1 MRPMRF
7 FSSLRRM
14 LAVLA
19 AALALAA
26 VPARAQ
32 PLAAPSRGDTAVRIY
47 LLTMGPGDEVWE
59 KFGHNAIWVHDPERG
74 ADPAYNYGM
83 FDFRQKNFI
92 LNFARGRMLYW
103 MEGFDAFVT
112 LDHYRM
118 LNRSVWAQELNL
130 TPVQARAVR
139 DYLEWNQRP
148 ENRFY
153 RYDYYRDNCSTRV
166 RDVLDRVLGGALKVA
181 TADAPSGVTYR
192 WHSRRLV
199 ADGGASV
206 PIYTA
211 INAGLGPA
219 ADRPISK
226 WDEMFLPMR
235 LRDEVRALR
244 IRDAQGNLV
253 PLVVREQ
260 TVFTADRP
268 AERSGPPSWL
278 LGYLIAGLA
287 VAGAI
292 ALLARAARR
301 SAAARTGFALVTVP
315 WLLFA
320 GFGGLILLG
329 LWGVTDHAIAYRN
342 VNLFQ
347 LSPLALP
354 LAVLVPA
361 LALGKRWARRGA
373 VRLSLV
379 VAALSVLGLLLKV
392 LPWFHQVNG
401 EMVAL
406 ALPINLAIAWAAWR
420 IAGEPAVV
428 GGVRQATEAERA
440 PAAV

>member
-1 MRPMRF
+1 MRF
-7 FSSLRRM
+7 LPSTRRT

-19 AALALAA
+19 AALAPA
-26 VPARAQ
+26 VAPVRAQ
-32 PLAAPSRGDTAVRIY
+32 PLAAPSQADTTVRIY

-59 KFGHNAIWVHDPERG
+59 KFGHNAIWVHDPARG

-83 FDFRQKNFI
+83 FDFRQENFV

-112 LDHYRM
+112 LDHYRAM
-118 LNRSVWAQELNL
+118 NRSVWAQELNL
-130 TPVQARAVR
+130 TPAQARAVR

-166 RDVLDRVLGGALKVA
+166 RDVLDRVLGGALKAA
-181 TADAPSGVTYR
+181 TVNAPSGVTYR
-192 WHSRRLV
+192 WHTRRLV
-199 ADGGASV
+199 ADGAASV
-206 PIYTA
+206 PMYTA

-219 ADRPISK
+219 ADRPSSK

-244 IRDAQGNLV
+244 IRDAAGNLV

-260 TVFTADRP
+260 TVFTANRP
-268 AERSGPPSWL
+268 PERSGPPSWL
-278 LGYLIAGLA
+278 LGYLLAGLA
-287 VAGAI
+287 FGGAI
-292 ALLARAARR
+292 VLLAGAARR
-301 SAAARTGFALVTVP
+301 SGVARAGVSVLAVV

-320 GFGGLILLG
+320 GLGGVILLG

-342 VNLFQ
+342 LNLFQ

-354 LAVLVPA
+354 LVVLVPA

-373 VRLSLV
+373 VRLALV
-379 VAALSVLGLLLKV
+379 MAALSVLGLLLKV

-401 EMVAL
+401 EIVAL
-406 ALPINLAIAWAAWR
+406 ALPINLAVAWAAWR
-420 IAGEPAVV
+420 LAGKPAVL
-428 GGVRQATEAERA
+428 GGVRTGE
-440 PAAV
+440 

>member
-1 MRPMRF
+1 MRF
-7 FSSLRRM
+7 LPLTRRALALLASL
-14 LAVLA
+14 
-19 AALALAA
+19 LALAA
-26 VPARAQ
+26 APARAQ
-32 PLAAPSRGDTAVRIY
+32 PLAAPSRADSTVRVY

-59 KFGHNAIWVHDPERG
+59 KFGHNAIWVHDPGRG
-74 ADPAYNYGM
+74 ADQAYNYGM
-83 FDFRQKNFI
+83 FDFRQENFI
-92 LNFARGRMLYW
+92 LNFARGRMNYW
-103 MEGFDAFVT
+103 MEGFDVFIT

-118 LNRSVWAQELNL
+118 LNRSIWAQELNL
-130 TPVQARAVR
+130 TPAQAHAVR
-139 DYLEWNQRP
+139 DLMEWNQQP

-166 RDVLDRVLGGALKVA
+166 RDILDRVLGGALKAA
-181 TADAPSGVTYR
+181 TAGAASGVTYR
-192 WHSRRLV
+192 WHTRRLV
-199 ADGGASV
+199 GDGGAGL
-206 PIYTA
+206 PMYTA
-211 INAGLGPA
+211 INTGLGPA

-244 IRDAQGNLV
+244 IRDAGGSLV
-253 PLVVREQ
+253 PLLAREQ
-260 TVFTADRP
+260 TVFTANRP
-268 AERSGPPSWL
+268 PERKGPPSWL
-278 LGYLIAGLA
+278 PGYLLAGLA
-287 VAGAI
+287 VAGAVV
-292 ALLARAARR
+292 LLARAARR
-301 SAAARTGFALVTVP
+301 SGAARTGFALLTVP

-320 GFGGLILLG
+320 GIGGVILLG
-329 LWGVTDHAIAYRN
+329 LWGATDHAIAYRN

-401 EMVAL
+401 EIVAL
-406 ALPINLAIAWAAWR
+406 ALPINCAIAWAAWR
-420 IAGEPAVV
+420 LAGEPAVMARRIET
-428 GGVRQATEAERA
+428 GG
-440 PAAV
+440 

>member
-1 MRPMRF
+1 MRF
-7 FSSLRRM
+7 LPSTRRT

-19 AALALAA
+19 AALAPA
-26 VPARAQ
+26 VAPVRAQ
-32 PLAAPSRGDTAVRIY
+32 PLAAPSQADTTVRIY

-59 KFGHNAIWVHDPERG
+59 KFGHNAIWVHDPARG

-83 FDFRQKNFI
+83 FDFRQENFV

-112 LDHYRM
+112 LDHYRAM
-118 LNRSVWAQELNL
+118 NRSVWAQELNL
-130 TPVQARAVR
+130 TPAQARAVR

-166 RDVLDRVLGGALKVA
+166 RDVLDRVLGGALKAA
-181 TADAPSGVTYR
+181 TVNAPSGVTYR
-192 WHSRRLV
+192 WHTRRLV
-199 ADGGASV
+199 ADGAASV
-206 PIYTA
+206 PMYTA

-219 ADRPISK
+219 ADRPSSK

-244 IRDAQGNLV
+244 IRDAAGNLV

-260 TVFTADRP
+260 TVFTANRP
-268 AERSGPPSWL
+268 PERSGPPSWL
-278 LGYLIAGLA
+278 LGYLLAGLA
-287 VAGAI
+287 FGGAI
-292 ALLARAARR
+292 VLLAGAARR
-301 SAAARTGFALVTVP
+301 SGVARAGVSVLAVV

-320 GFGGLILLG
+320 GLGGVILLG

-342 VNLFQ
+342 LNLFQ

-354 LAVLVPA
+354 LVVLVPA

-373 VRLSLV
+373 VRLAQV
-379 VAALSVLGLLLKV
+379 MAALSVLGLLLKV

-401 EMVAL
+401 EIVAL
-406 ALPINLAIAWAAWR
+406 ALPINLAVAWAAWR
-420 IAGEPAVV
+420 LAGKPAVL
-428 GGVRQATEAERA
+428 GGVRTGE
-440 PAAV
+440 